1 MTAVRAGEGAAAH
14 GLMQEADLLFSL
26 SRRHALP
33 FSVVVM
39 GLREGSEE
47 TPDRAPCDAASLD
60 LPLLARLEHIA
71 RAEVRSTD
79 ILARCKAPGHYVVFC
94 PYTPQE
100 GAKELS
106 RRLRERAGA
115 LSVRVGDSSFQS
127 DALTLPDLIDTAC
140 QKAGL
145 EHDASVGS
153 GMLAAS
159 RATHLRAR
167 TPWRERLA
175 FGLKRAFD
183 VSVVLLAAP
192 FWLPVF
198 VAVALTIKLSDLSAP
213 TLYVQRRTGRG
224 GRRFPMLKFRTMVP
238 NADEMKEKL
247 RHLNR
252 LKWPDFK
259 IEDDPRITAA
269 GRFLR
274 KSSLD
279 ELPQL
284 INVLRG
290 EMSLVGPRPTSFPA
304 ENYEPW
310 QTARLDAIPGLTGLW
325 QVEGRTS
332 TEFDERLRLDLEYI
346 ENQGFFYDLWILLR
360 TIPVVLK
367 MRGAH

>member
-1 MTAVRAGEGAAAH
+1 
-14 GLMQEADLLFSL
+14 MQEADLLFSL

-39 GLREGSEE
+39 GLDERTAAPEGH
-47 TPDRAPCDAASLD
+47 TRRDRIDVD
-60 LPLLARLEHIA
+60 LPLVAQLEHIA

-79 ILARCKAPGHYVVFC
+79 LLARGGRPGHYVVFC

-106 RRLRERAGA
+106 RRLRERAGS
-115 LSVRVGDSSFQS
+115 LSLHVGDSSFQS
-127 DALTLPDLIDTAC
+127 DALTLPDLIETAWH
-140 QKAGL
+140 KAGL
-145 EHDASVGS
+145 SDADALSPEILAVSRSKRVGP
-153 GMLAAS
+153 GAS
-159 RATHLRAR
+159 
-167 TPWRERLA
+167 WRRHLA
-175 FGLKRAFD
+175 FGTKRAFD
-183 VSVVLLAAP
+183 LTLVLGSAP
-192 FWLPVF
+192 LWLPVLLG
-198 VAVALTIKLSDLSAP
+198 VALAVWLSDRSAP
-213 TLYVQRRTGRG
+213 VFFVQRRTGRA

-238 NADEMKEKL
+238 NADELKEKL

-259 IEDDPRITAA
+259 IDDDPRITRL

-284 INVLRG
+284 LNVLRG
-290 EMSLVGPRPTSFPA
+290 EMSLVGPRPTSFPP
-304 ENYEPW
+304 ESYEPW
-310 QTARLDAIPGLTGLW
+310 QTARLDAMPGVTGLW

-332 TEFDERLRLDLEYI
+332 TEFDERLRLDLKYI
-346 ENQGFFYDLWILLR
+346 ENQGFFYDLWLLLR

-367 MRGAH
+367 MRGAQ